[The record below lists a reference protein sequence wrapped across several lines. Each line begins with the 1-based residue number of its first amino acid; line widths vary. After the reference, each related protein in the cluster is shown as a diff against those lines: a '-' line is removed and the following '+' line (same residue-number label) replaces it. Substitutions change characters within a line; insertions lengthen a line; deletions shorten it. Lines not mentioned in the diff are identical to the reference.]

1 MLIFQGTTIT
11 AAAATP
17 ENSKKDGYEG
27 IDKYFT
33 RTEFNLEILTTP
45 FRAKGVTK
53 TVVTWYGV
61 TQLWMNLTDTEK
73 FILQLESRLGLISA
87 ASNVFGSGVATI
99 IGSVSVLNI
108 SAVKSAALPGNGI
121 IMNIQY
127 EPITQTNNVWFVSQ

>member
-1 MLIFQGTTIT
+1 MNRLIV
-11 AAAATP
+11 
-17 ENSKKDGYEG
+17 EEG
-27 IDKYFT
+27 A
-33 RTEFNLEILTTP
+33 RLTEDFNLEILATP
-45 FRAKGVTK
+45 FSAKGVTK

-61 TQLWMNLTDTEK
+61 TQLWMNSTDTEK
-73 FILQLESRLGLISA
+73 FILQLESGLRLISV
-87 ASNVFGSGVATI
+87 ASNIFGGGVATI